1 MHNLQIYTYCTFYGI
16 DTSEMRLDP
25 KEMTRLHFEKRLDIL
40 KEIDLLP
47 QDTKSETIEMM
58 IK

>member
-1 MHNLQIYTYCTFYGI
+1 
-16 DTSEMRLDP
+16 MRLDP
-25 KEMTRLHFEKRLDIL
+25 TEISSLHFEKRLDIL

-47 QDTKSETIEMM
+47 LDTKSQSIEMM

>member
-1 MHNLQIYTYCTFYGI
+1 
-16 DTSEMRLDP
+16 MRLDP